1 MTHAGKNLLRRLAIV
16 ATAAVLGACATMNVG
31 RDFNYGDFVSRAK
44 QGETTREQV
53 KEWLGPP
60 AGTGMVLEADGA
72 KNDQWTYYHGSG
84 KLPSGSETRFKL
96 LQIKFS
102 AAGKLMSYTWSGDI
116 GAPAAEPAK

>member
-1 MTHAGKNLLRRLAIV
+1 MLHAGRLGRTIAAVAATAIV
-16 ATAAVLGACATMNVG
+16 AGCATMNVG

-53 KEWLGPP
+53 REWLGSP
-60 AGTGMVLEADGA
+60 AGTGLVLESDGQ

-96 LQIKFS
+96 LQIKFDPK
-102 AAGKLMSYTWSGDI
+102 GTLMSYTWSGDI
-116 GAPAAEPAK
+116 GGPEKEKPE